1 MEGVCM
7 KLDKWKIF
15 WSAALILLSA
25 FFYFIHYLIF
35 RDPHHIFIYMV
46 GDIAFVF
53 IEVLLV
59 TIIIHQLLNYR
70 AEKAKLYKLNMIIG
84 VFFSEIGTKLL
95 KIFSEFDNNVGKVR
109 DKLGSCNDWLDQQF
123 SKGHKACRDHE
134 YEIDI
139 RKGDLELLR
148 NFLLSKRH
156 FMVDLLQNPGLLE
169 HDTFSDLLWAV
180 FHLAE
185 ELSHREN
192 VKNLKDADCEHI
204 ANDIKRAYVL
214 LTAEWLVYM
223 KHLKD
228 NYPHLFS
235 LAMRTNPFDPDASP
249 EIE

>member
-1 MEGVCM
+1 M

-15 WSAALILLSA
+15 WGVTLIALSA

-59 TIIIHQLLNYR
+59 TIIIHELLDYR
-70 AEKAKLYKLNMIIG
+70 AKKSKLYKLNMMIG
-84 VFFSEIGTKLL
+84 VFFSEAGTELL
-95 KIFSEFDNNVGKVR
+95 KIFSEFDNNVESMR
-109 DKLGSCNDWLDQQF
+109 DNLASSNDWLDQQF
-123 SKGHKACRDHE
+123 SSVHKACKDHE
-134 YEIDI
+134 YEIDSL
-139 RKGDLELLR
+139 KGDMEALKRLLL
-148 NFLLSKRH
+148 NKRH
-156 FMVDLLQNPGLLE
+156 FLVTLLQNPGLLE

-185 ELSHREN
+185 ELAHRDN
-192 VKNLKDADCEHI
+192 VKDLKDADNKHI
-204 ANDIKRAYVL
+204 ASDIKRAYTL
-214 LTAEWLVYM
+214 LIAEWLVYM
-223 KHLKD
+223 KHLKSD
-228 NYPHLFS
+228 YPHIFS

>member
-1 MEGVCM
+1 M
-7 KLDKWKIF
+7 KFDKWKIF
-15 WSAALILLSA
+15 WGAALITLSVL
-25 FFYFIHYLIF
+25 FYFIHYLIF

-59 TIIIHQLLNYR
+59 TIIIHELLNYR
-70 AEKAKLYKLNMIIG
+70 AKKSKLYKLNMIIG
-84 VFFSEIGTKLL
+84 VFFSEAGTELL
-95 KIFSEFDNNVGKVR
+95 KIFSEFDNNVESMR
-109 DKLGSCNDWLDQQF
+109 DNLASCNDWLDQQF
-123 SKGHKACRDHE
+123 SSAHKACRDHE

-148 NFLLSKRH
+148 NFLLSKRY

-192 VKNLKDADCEHI
+192 VKDLKDADNEHI
-204 ANDIKRAYVL
+204 ASDIERAYVL
-214 LTAEWLVYM
+214 LTTEWLVYM

-228 NYPHLFS
+228 DYPYLFS

-249 EIE
+249 EITST